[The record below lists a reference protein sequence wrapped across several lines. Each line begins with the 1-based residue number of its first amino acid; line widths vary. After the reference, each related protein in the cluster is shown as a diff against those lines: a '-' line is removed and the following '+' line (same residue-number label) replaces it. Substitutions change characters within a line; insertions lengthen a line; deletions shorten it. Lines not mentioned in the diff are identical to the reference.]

1 MQDKHSRSLDI
12 NYSHPWQYFLLVYA
26 LSAPFWLLSLFLK
39 HSPLPDNLP
48 LTDIGAALT
57 PTIAAAL
64 LRYREGG
71 MAAVRSLFGRVFD
84 YGRIKHSAYFW
95 TAILIFPLLYLLTY
109 VAIRQTGQTIPALSV
124 SFAPLAGALVMFFIA
139 AVAEELGYA
148 AYATES
154 LQRRFTPLVTALIIG
169 VPWALWHLP
178 SMIAV
183 GQSAE
188 LIVWGLAGTVAVRI
202 IYVWLYNGSGGSVFV
217 LIACHTVANT
227 ARTGFPGGR
236 AAYENGDGM
245 IPYGIIIIAAVIVM
259 VFWRKAMCSS
269 YDRCKLDS

>member
-1 MQDKHSRSLDI
+1 
-12 NYSHPWQYFLLVYA
+12 
-26 LSAPFWLLSLFLK
+26 
-39 HSPLPDNLP
+39 
-48 LTDIGAALT
+48 
-57 PTIAAAL
+57 
-64 LRYREGG
+64 
-71 MAAVRSLFGRVFD
+71 
-84 YGRIKHSAYFW
+84 
-95 TAILIFPLLYLLTY
+95 
-109 VAIRQTGQTIPALSV
+109 
-124 SFAPLAGALVMFFIA
+124 MFFIA

-188 LIVWGLAGTVAVRI
+188 LIAWGLAGTVAVRI

-259 VFWRKAMCSS
+259 VFWRKAMCSP
-269 YDRCKLDS
+269 YDRGKLYS

>member
-1 MQDKHSRSLDI
+1 MQDKHSGSLDM

-26 LSAPFWLLSLFLK
+26 LSAPFWLLSLLLK
-39 HSPLPDNLP
+39 NSPLPDNLP

-57 PTIAAAL
+57 PTIAAVL

-71 MAAVRSLFGRVFD
+71 IAAVRSLFGRVFD
-84 YGRIKHSAYFW
+84 YGRIKHFAYFW

-109 VAIRQTGQTIPALSV
+109 AAIRQTGQTIPALSV
-124 SFAPLAGALVMFFIA
+124 SFAPLAGAFVMFFIA

-154 LQRRFTPLVTALIIG
+154 LQRRFTPLITALIIG

-188 LIVWGLAGTVAVRI
+188 LIAWGLAGTVAVRI

-217 LIACHTVANT
+217 LIACHTVANP

-236 AAYENGDGM
+236 AVYENGSGM
-245 IPYGIIIIAAVIVM
+245 IPYGIIIIAVATVIG
-259 VFWRKAMCSS
+259 FWHKTMCSS
-269 YDRCKLDS
+269 YDRGKLYS

>member
-1 MQDKHSRSLDI
+1 
-12 NYSHPWQYFLLVYA
+12 
-26 LSAPFWLLSLFLK
+26 
-39 HSPLPDNLP
+39 
-48 LTDIGAALT
+48 
-57 PTIAAAL
+57 
-64 LRYREGG
+64 
-71 MAAVRSLFGRVFD
+71 
-84 YGRIKHSAYFW
+84 
-95 TAILIFPLLYLLTY
+95 
-109 VAIRQTGQTIPALSV
+109 
-124 SFAPLAGALVMFFIA
+124 MFFIA

-188 LIVWGLAGTVAVRI
+188 LIAWGLAGTVAVRI

-236 AAYENGDGM
+236 AVYET
-245 IPYGIIIIAAVIVM
+245 AAV
-259 VFWRKAMCSS
+259 
-269 YDRCKLDS
+269 

>member
-1 MQDKHSRSLDI
+1 MRNKPTLD
-12 NYSHPWQYFLLVYA
+12 YSHPWQYFLLVYA
-26 LSAPFWLLSLFLK
+26 LSAPFWLLSLLFK
-39 HSPLPDNLP
+39 SSPLPDNLP

-57 PTIAAAL
+57 PTVAAVL

-71 MAAVRSLFGRVFD
+71 MPAVRNLFRRVLD
-84 YGRIKHSAYFW
+84 YGRVKNPAYFGA
-95 TAILIFPLLYLLTY
+95 AILIFPLLYLLTY
-109 VAIRQTGQTIPALSV
+109 AAIRQTGQAVPAWSI
-124 SFAPLAGALVMFFIA
+124 SFAPLFGAFVMFFIA
-139 AVAEELGYA
+139 AAAEELGYA

-178 SMIAV
+178 SMIVV

-188 LIVWGLAGTVAVRI
+188 LIAWGLAGTVAVRI

-217 LIACHTVANT
+217 LIASHTVANT

-236 AAYENGDGM
+236 AAYENGNGM
-245 IPYGIIIIAAVIVM
+245 IPYGMIIIAAILI
-259 VFWRKAMCSS
+259 VFWGRKTMCSL
-269 YDRCKLDS
+269 YDKCKWYS

>member
-1 MQDKHSRSLDI
+1 
-12 NYSHPWQYFLLVYA
+12 
-26 LSAPFWLLSLFLK
+26 
-39 HSPLPDNLP
+39 
-48 LTDIGAALT
+48 
-57 PTIAAAL
+57 
-64 LRYREGG
+64 
-71 MAAVRSLFGRVFD
+71 
-84 YGRIKHSAYFW
+84 
-95 TAILIFPLLYLLTY
+95 
-109 VAIRQTGQTIPALSV
+109 
-124 SFAPLAGALVMFFIA
+124 MFFIA

-188 LIVWGLAGTVAVRI
+188 LIAWGLAGTVAVRI

-245 IPYGIIIIAAVIVM
+245 IPYGIIIIAAAIVM
-259 VFWRKAMCSS
+259 VFWRKAMCSFNGKQTELGS
-269 YDRCKLDS
+269 CTQWD

>member
-1 MQDKHSRSLDI
+1 MSAKPT
-12 NYSHPWQYFLLVYA
+12 HPWQYFLLVY
-26 LSAPFWLLSLFLK
+26 LMSAPFWLIAGSI
-39 HSPLPDNLP
+39 SRGGLPDNLP

-57 PTIAAAL
+57 PTLAAAL

-71 MAAVRSLFGRVFD
+71 MGAVRGLFGRVFD
-84 YGRIKHSAYFW
+84 YGRIKHPAYFW

-109 VAIRQTGQTIPALSV
+109 VAIRLTGQTIPALSV
-124 SFAPLAGALVMFFIA
+124 SFASLVGAFVMFFIA

-188 LIVWGLAGTVAVRI
+188 LIAWGLAGTVAVRI

-217 LIACHTVANT
+217 LIACHTVANA

-236 AAYENGDGM
+236 AVYENGDGM

-259 VFWRKAMCSS
+259 IFWRKAMCSFNS
-269 YDRCKLDS
+269 KQT

>member
-1 MQDKHSRSLDI
+1 MQDKHSRSLDM

-26 LSAPFWLLSLFLK
+26 LSAPFWLLSLLLK
-39 HSPLPDNLP
+39 NSPLPDNLP

-57 PTIAAAL
+57 PTIAAVL

-71 MAAVRSLFGRVFD
+71 IAAVRSLFGRVFD
-84 YGRIKHSAYFW
+84 YGRIKHFAYFW

-109 VAIRQTGQTIPALSV
+109 AAIRQTGQTIPALSV
-124 SFAPLAGALVMFFIA
+124 SFAPFAGAFVMFFIA

-154 LQRRFTPLVTALIIG
+154 LQRRFTPLITALIIG

-188 LIVWGLAGTVAVRI
+188 LIAWGLAGTVAVRI

-236 AAYENGDGM
+236 AVYENGSGM
-245 IPYGIIIIAAVIVM
+245 IPYGIIIIAVATVIG
-259 VFWRKAMCSS
+259 FWHKTMCSS
-269 YDRCKLDS
+269 YDRGKLYS

>member
-1 MQDKHSRSLDI
+1 MQDKHSGSLDM

-26 LSAPFWLLSLFLK
+26 LSAPFWLLSLLLK
-39 HSPLPDNLP
+39 NSPLPDNLP

-57 PTIAAAL
+57 PTIAAVL

-71 MAAVRSLFGRVFD
+71 IAAVRSLFRRVFD
-84 YGRIKHSAYFW
+84 YGRIKHFAYFW

-109 VAIRQTGQTIPALSV
+109 AAIRQTGQTIPALSV
-124 SFAPLAGALVMFFIA
+124 SFAPLAGAFVMFFIA

-154 LQRRFTPLVTALIIG
+154 LQRRFTPLITALIIG

-188 LIVWGLAGTVAVRI
+188 LIAWGLAGTVAVRI

-236 AAYENGDGM
+236 AVYENGSGM
-245 IPYGIIIIAAVIVM
+245 IPYGIIIIAVATVIG
-259 VFWRKAMCSS
+259 FWHKTMCSS
-269 YDRCKLDS
+269 YDRGKLYS

>member
-1 MQDKHSRSLDI
+1 MQSLPSEKPTAG
-12 NYSHPWQYFLLVYA
+12 YSHPWQYFLLVYA

-57 PTIAAAL
+57 PTVAAAL

-71 MAAVRSLFGRVFD
+71 IAAVRGLFGRVFD
-84 YGRIKHSAYFW
+84 YGRIKHSVYFW

-124 SFAPLAGALVMFFIA
+124 SFASLAGAFVMFFIA

-154 LQRRFTPLVTALIIG
+154 LQRRFTPFVTALIIG

-188 LIVWGLAGTVAVRI
+188 LIAWGLAGTVAVRI

-227 ARTGFPGGR
+227 ARTDFPGGR
-236 AAYENGDGM
+236 AVYENGDGM
-245 IPYGIIIIAAVIVM
+245 IPYGIIIIAAAIVM
-259 VFWRKAMCSS
+259 VFWRKAMC
-269 YDRCKLDS
+269 LPDSNQV

>member
-1 MQDKHSRSLDI
+1 MQKPPSEKPTAG
-12 NYSHPWQYFLLVYA
+12 YSHPWQYFLLVYA

-57 PTIAAAL
+57 PTVAAAL

-71 MAAVRSLFGRVFD
+71 MAAVRGLFGRVFD

-124 SFAPLAGALVMFFIA
+124 SFAPLAGAFVMFFIA

-154 LQRRFTPLVTALIIG
+154 LQRYSDRK
-169 VPWALWHLP
+169 
-178 SMIAV
+178 
-183 GQSAE
+183 
-188 LIVWGLAGTVAVRI
+188 
-202 IYVWLYNGSGGSVFV
+202 SVV
-217 LIACHTVANT
+217 
-227 ARTGFPGGR
+227 
-236 AAYENGDGM
+236 
-245 IPYGIIIIAAVIVM
+245 
-259 VFWRKAMCSS
+259 
-269 YDRCKLDS
+269 

>member
-1 MQDKHSRSLDI
+1 
-12 NYSHPWQYFLLVYA
+12 
-26 LSAPFWLLSLFLK
+26 
-39 HSPLPDNLP
+39 
-48 LTDIGAALT
+48 
-57 PTIAAAL
+57 
-64 LRYREGG
+64 
-71 MAAVRSLFGRVFD
+71 
-84 YGRIKHSAYFW
+84 
-95 TAILIFPLLYLLTY
+95 
-109 VAIRQTGQTIPALSV
+109 
-124 SFAPLAGALVMFFIA
+124 MFFIA

-188 LIVWGLAGTVAVRI
+188 LIAWGLAGTVAVRI

-245 IPYGIIIIAAVIVM
+245 IPYGIIIIAAAIVM
-259 VFWRKAMCSS
+259 GFWRKAMC
-269 YDRCKLDS
+269 LPDSNQV

>member
-1 MQDKHSRSLDI
+1 MQDKHSGSLDM

-26 LSAPFWLLSLFLK
+26 LSAPFWLLSLLLK
-39 HSPLPDNLP
+39 NSPLPDNLP

-57 PTIAAAL
+57 PTIAAVL

-71 MAAVRSLFGRVFD
+71 IAAVRSLFGRVFD
-84 YGRIKHSAYFW
+84 YGRIKHFAYFW

-109 VAIRQTGQTIPALSV
+109 AAIRQTGQTIPALSV
-124 SFAPLAGALVMFFIA
+124 SFAPLAGAFVMFFIA

-154 LQRRFTPLVTALIIG
+154 LQRRFTPLITALIIG

-188 LIVWGLAGTVAVRI
+188 LIAWGLAGTVAVRI

-236 AAYENGDGM
+236 AVYENGSGM
-245 IPYGIIIIAAVIVM
+245 IPYGIIIIAVATVIG
-259 VFWRKAMCSS
+259 FWHKTMCSS
-269 YDRCKLDS
+269 YDRGKLYS

>member
-1 MQDKHSRSLDI
+1 
-12 NYSHPWQYFLLVYA
+12 
-26 LSAPFWLLSLFLK
+26 
-39 HSPLPDNLP
+39 
-48 LTDIGAALT
+48 
-57 PTIAAAL
+57 
-64 LRYREGG
+64 
-71 MAAVRSLFGRVFD
+71 MAAVRGLFGRVFD
-84 YGRIKHSAYFW
+84 YGRIKHFAYFG

-124 SFAPLAGALVMFFIA
+124 SFAPLAGAFVMFFIA

-154 LQRRFTPLVTALIIG
+154 LQRRFTPFVTALIIG

-188 LIVWGLAGTVAVRI
+188 LIAWGLAGTVAVRI

-227 ARTGFPGGR
+227 ARTDFPGGR
-236 AAYENGDGM
+236 AVYENGDGM
-245 IPYGIIIIAAVIVM
+245 IPYGIIIIAAAIVM
-259 VFWRKAMCSS
+259 VFWRKAMC
-269 YDRCKLDS
+269 LPDSNQV